1 MGLRQK
7 LLDVLS
13 RGSEPEVELDGDELV
28 DLEVVPLHLGPITIE
43 VLREAGIE
51 GEALESYN
59 AATAQSS
66 TLIRV
71 PRRQHAEAT
80 ALLDS
85 RR

>member
-13 RGSEPEVELDGDELV
+13 RGSEPEVVDEDEFV
-28 DLEVVPLHLGPITIE
+28 DLEVVPLHLGPLTIE
-43 VLREAGIE
+43 VLDEAGIE
-51 GEALESYN
+51 AEPLESYN
-59 AATAQSS
+59 SATAQSS

-71 PRRQHAEAT
+71 RRRQHAEAT

>member
-1 MGLRQK
+1 MGLRRK
-7 LLDVLS
+7 LLEVLS
-13 RGSEPEVELDGDELV
+13 RGDDEPELDGDELV
-28 DLEVVPLHLGPITIE
+28 DVEVVPLHLGPITIE

-51 GEALESYN
+51 AVSLEAYN

-66 TLIRV
+66 TLIKV

-80 ALLDS
+80 AVLDA